1 MVNKRN
7 YGWRPQGRGEVC
19 GKTLHTWA
27 CTVQFAYLSDQC
39 VLTKWMPLKCITNW
53 ILTYLYEVCKILYWN
68 EIEQTLEREIGT
80 VLRAVFLKL
89 PRLAAPGLI
98 WSNVFG
104 RGNHRENVGK
114 CAHAEPVLYKSL
126 PWATSDHEKEEKMWC
141 KRWNGFWLIDERSQK
156 KSWFMVN
163 NPIHQNTFP
172 APASRAN
179 NTSMGIQQKGQR
191 LIRVKLRTKA
201 EIFLLAS
208 VALMSWNGAP
218 FHVEYVK
225 PGDHRGDPR
234 FISSPITAGDPYSG
248 RWFSSL
254 LIKPKKACLDPHN
267 LT

>member
-1 MVNKRN
+1 MWQN
-7 YGWRPQGRGEVC
+7 
-19 GKTLHTWA
+19 LAHTEA
-27 CTVQFAYLSDQC
+27 
-39 VLTKWMPLKCITNW
+39 
-53 ILTYLYEVCKILYWN
+53 
-68 EIEQTLEREIGT
+68 
-80 VLRAVFLKL
+80 
-89 PRLAAPGLI
+89 
-98 WSNVFG
+98 
-104 RGNHRENVGK
+104 
-114 CAHAEPVLYKSL
+114 VLYKSL

-248 RWFSSL
+248 RGFLNQANKSQKLRFCCIIQSLYHSIFELFS
-254 LIKPKKACLDPHN
+254 KKQYKFNDLSSEKQSDMAECN
-267 LT
+267 TKFFISTEI